1 MAPRLGQP
9 TSLGAAKAVTVR
21 WAPQRA
27 HQAIRMLG
35 AWNGPVP
42 GRVYVITDTWFISAL
57 RYR

>member
-27 HQAIRMLG
+27 HQAIRTLG

-42 GRVYVITDTWFISAL
+42 GNKPRDLTD
-57 RYR
+57 